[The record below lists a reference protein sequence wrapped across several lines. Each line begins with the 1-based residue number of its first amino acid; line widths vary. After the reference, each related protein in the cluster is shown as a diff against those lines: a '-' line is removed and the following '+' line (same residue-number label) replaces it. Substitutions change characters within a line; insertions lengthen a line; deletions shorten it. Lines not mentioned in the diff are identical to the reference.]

1 MNLKYIYWKNPW
13 SEVWA
18 RTYIFQNCHQ
28 VDQNPCSQ
36 FRHTS
41 QNLYFFLR
49 LHVHLRKTLRN
60 YLWLNRSLL
69 AIFQDKSWFSIWTE
83 LQNFPQMSV
92 SKLLKAWRCLK
103 DLKKDTAYMRP
114 WSKLVS
120 FLLVGC
126 YCCTYIVYMYN
137 WVERPSNGYRK
148 AQKNWFLSTCAPS
161 KKVNVQ
167 KRFRITYFIG
177 TKFVFKWRCTLNR
190 RSQGVMDHGGCKWMI
205 WITPSIL
212 CLWVGLM

>member
-1 MNLKYIYWKNPW
+1 MIEKYQHLEGKERKWTWNTFTGRILDPRYEPGLTFFKIVIKLTRIHVA
-13 SEVWA
+13 SFITQA
-18 RTYIFQNCHQ
+18 KI
-28 VDQNPCSQ
+28 
-36 FRHTS
+36 
-41 QNLYFFLR
+41 LYFYLR

-92 SKLLKAWRCLK
+92 SKSLTMFKRFEERYSLLA
-103 DLKKDTAYMRP
+103 TFIETGE
-114 WSKLVS
+114 

-161 KKVNVQ
+161 KKVNV
-167 KRFRITYFIG
+167 KKVSG
-177 TKFVFKWRCTLNR
+177 
-190 RSQGVMDHGGCKWMI
+190 
-205 WITPSIL
+205 
-212 CLWVGLM
+212 